1 MLVFMK
7 KEKELYRNRIQSLSI
22 LKIIVLFGGLIFYAP
37 VALLVRTR
45 FGITYSQFFL
55 LQAILSFS
63 IFLFEI
69 PCGFITDRIGYKKT
83 LLFSNFFILIA
94 RILMF
99 CANNFILFCLEVVLE
114 GISFAFNSGTIS
126 SYLYCISE
134 KKFAK
139 NSAVIGNY
147 SNAGFLIS
155 TIGFSIINSLWGMNG
170 LLLSTIFCSLIAFL
184 FSFQLEN
191 IHVNATK
198 VTSDRPKIKGFRKYP
213 FGMTDT
219 MIILLTGF
227 INISFLL
234 INFFYIS
241 MILELNL
248 NENYMTIL
256 ILAYTGIQFIS
267 PYIIEK
273 IGEYNA
279 FYKMEIALAIT
290 IVIVFGIALLSNFFV
305 FIPMLL
311 LPTALSILSVYLN
324 KYQNAHI
331 DGLGLHKDRATVLSF
346 YSMFSNFIEIVFLFG
361 SAKMSHWSVHTVFI
375 ALAIGLLLLL
385 LFLCVME
392 KRVKSKLV

>member
-1 MLVFMK
+1 
-7 KEKELYRNRIQSLSI
+7 
-22 LKIIVLFGGLIFYAP
+22 
-37 VALLVRTR
+37 
-45 FGITYSQFFL
+45 
-55 LQAILSFS
+55 
-63 IFLFEI
+63 
-69 PCGFITDRIGYKKT
+69 
-83 LLFSNFFILIA
+83 
-94 RILMF
+94 MF
-99 CANNFILFCLEVVLE
+99 CANNFILFCLEAVLE

-219 MIILLTGF
+219 MIILLMGF

-361 SAKMSHWSVHTVFI
+361 SAKMSHWSVSTVFM
-375 ALAIGLLLLL
+375 ALAIFLFLLL